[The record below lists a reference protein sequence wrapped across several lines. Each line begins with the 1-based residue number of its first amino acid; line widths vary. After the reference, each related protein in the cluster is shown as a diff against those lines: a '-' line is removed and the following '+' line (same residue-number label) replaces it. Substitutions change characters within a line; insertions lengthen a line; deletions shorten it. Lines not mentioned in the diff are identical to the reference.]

1 MVERSQGLGATAHAG
16 NHNPD
21 ELCSPSLLPALSHG
35 ASLCSSE
42 SLFDEFLQLSDAG
55 GFLLG
60 RGRAQREGAAAVP
73 AGGRRGQAQAEK
85 VQHAALL
92 TPLQALREQGTAF
105 THLGAAAA
113 QPSSNLHLLFAH
125 QELHK
130 ELWVTLSS
138 EQE

>member
-1 MVERSQGLGATAHAG
+1 MGL
-16 NHNPD
+16 P
-21 ELCSPSLLPALSHG
+21 
-35 ASLCSSE
+35 SE
-42 SLFDEFLQLSDAG
+42 SLFDEFLQFSDAG

-60 RGRAQREGAAAVP
+60 RGRAQREGAAVP

-113 QPSSNLHLLFAH
+113 QPRSNLHLLFAQ
-125 QELHK
+125 QELRE
-130 ELWVTLSS
+130 ELWVTPSS
-138 EQE
+138 EV